1 MKRLLA
7 VLILL
12 TGALW
17 AQTVTPSGATK
28 VYSLSMDYSTST
40 PSGTGYTAP
49 WSTTWYNTEAANQGS
64 RCGATGATSCLSIY
78 TANSSSALYVGMYGS
93 QPIYMKYNSLGYAG
107 VALTNNNGTSTQGY
121 IGVCTSASNAS
132 TCTGLSVLKCSNVSG
147 AYSGCT
153 SLLTVNSLSID
164 RNSVGW
170 ALSYAGG
177 TLTLY
182 VQGSSV
188 GSVSDGTYTPT
199 YAGVYQSTTTTSN
212 NYGFGWFEYGTL
224 PSNAA
229 APSYSPAAGNFTTWP
244 QTVTITSST
253 SGATICYTTDGSTPA
268 ASTAGTCSHG
278 TSISNGGTASISATA
293 NLQAIATESGY
304 VNSGVT
310 SGTYYLLPTISLA
323 GGIYTSTQTATI
335 GCPYSLCY
343 YTVDG
348 STPTTGSSS
357 VANGGTVSIAHTE
370 LLTVEAIGG
379 SSNTQA
385 TAEYVLPNETALV
398 TDNFQSYYNTN
409 LLPGITQNQLP
420 LDVWATNS
428 AYKSL
433 TGANSAWLYTQLDS
447 VQGGTNVQ
455 LVTASGSSVIAT
467 RTNEGYP
474 NNHGAGIYVHPT
486 TSGAGVGVGC
496 TTSNCVVLQYVSGTP
511 NGSLYLLDVITST
524 SYAVLLANYSDPVS
538 LQLYRIGCHVYA
550 LVNGATPSTWS
561 TYYTVSGCTGGAPA
575 LYESASGAK
584 MYNLSAY
591 ATAASSGYTP
601 PTIPSPPFTDA
612 MNTSG
617 WTDTAPPWLRAGS
630 GSFGA
635 TFGAQSDGSGG
646 YAVGPNGVSGQA
658 KAGMRMYEG
667 KFNINQ
673 YATGTVDVN
682 ANDLN
687 INNYFLGVL
696 MQQIVPGNTANVG
709 NISNA
714 AGAAGFDAVAAY
726 CGLEPGTKGVPAT
739 VCATKT
745 EYCGTPYL
753 HCTEVDPTNSP
764 LNQVNTISGSL
775 TTLMRGDKYRVSM
788 TNNYVDVYCQ
798 QSSSPPGAWTAS
810 MTMTA
815 GTTAIETNGMIWIAS
830 TSGTAGSTKPT
841 FPPGASWST
850 TTYTGTTVS
859 DGTGAWM
866 YWGDACSTGSPHWTR
881 VMHAYFPYLSNASS
895 TTGLNQ
901 ALGIGRPF
909 IWGGGN
915 NSPMFQNVTVGNV
928 GDSGDPCST
937 AGACL
942 TPTTWIPQSF
952 IP

>member
-7 VLILL
+7 VLVLL

-17 AQTVTPSGATK
+17 AQPAMVQSKVVAMTSYATSYSYAFGSNVTAGDWIISCSSGPTSQITSVTQSAGTATIGTFTLWESYTDSGFSVQLSCYQAAVTGTGSATIKQTYSGGSHEFSNAFFDISGVNTLGASGVTSRVSTAPYTVTTSG
-28 VYSLSMDYSTST
+28 ST
-40 PSGTGYTAP
+40 PSANVLNLAIIWLGSPTTAGSGYTLV
-49 WSTTWYNTEAANQGS
+49 SAA
-64 RCGATGATSCLSIY
+64 
-78 TANSSSALYVGMYGS
+78 TAAMSAEYQTSSSAS
-93 QPIYMKYNSLGYAG
+93 
-107 VALTNNNGTSTQGY
+107 GTQ
-121 IGVCTSASNAS
+121 SASWGS
-132 TCTGLSVLKCSNVSG
+132 TGLGSTNTTLFTLVNI
-147 AYSGCT
+147 
-153 SLLTVNSLSID
+153 LTAAN
-164 RNSVGW
+164 
-170 ALSYAGG
+170 
-177 TLTLY
+177 
-182 VQGSSV
+182 
-188 GSVSDGTYTPT
+188 PT
-199 YAGVYQSTTTTSN
+199 FS
-212 NYGFGWFEYGTL
+212 
-224 PSNAA
+224 PS
-229 APSYSPAAGNFTTWP
+229 AGNVTSYP

-293 NLQAIATESGY
+293 NLKAIATESGY

-496 TTSNCVVLQYVSGTP
+496 TTSNCVVLQYLSGTP
-511 NGSLYLLDVITST
+511 NGALYLLDVITST

-798 QSSSPPGAWTAS
+798 QSSSPPGAWTSS

-915 NSPMFQNVTVGNV
+915 NSPMFQKVTVGNV